1 LTFCDGLDRAST
13 FWTTSDQFTAPSTA
27 PSSTAF
33 TTSLPGSA
41 WRNAISAD
49 ASRTQEYDAAAEWS
63 SAVVAGGVHQFISI
77 IQRQGNG
84 FVALCPDVDIA
95 SRTGTMLSIIRQSQL
110 ARAFFESSN

>member
-1 LTFCDGLDRAST
+1 M
-13 FWTTSDQFTAPSTA
+13 
-27 PSSTAF
+27 
-33 TTSLPGSA
+33 
-41 WRNAISAD
+41 
-49 ASRTQEYDAAAEWS
+49 
-63 SAVVAGGVHQFISI
+63 AGGVHQFISI